1 MDFEKTDVGVIV
13 KNIVKEIMKKCD
25 ENQIIVD
32 IKFVTFYVDLLIIDP
47 NWGISEKIM
56 EIRSDLQKFIQ
67 FVVANLKKPDQPN
80 MVALKIQFNMETHFE
95 VMEQTTSEHRKY
107 RENMLNAL
115 KVSVLEPSFN
125 DRYNISGL
133 LDKIVFYITL
143 ASGLGNPYEK
153 AVYREVETV
162 FKSVCNDSEL
172 RDFINCFYTIRVE
185 RLNTFVK
192 VVSGIRLY
200 NRDCQRGG
208 QGIQD
213 LPKLL
218 FRAIEAVKHHLN
230 GVITKTRKI
239 TTTLVRVIQSYYQ
252 YKEINGNITLDVDI
266 PKWATPQDL
275 EYCKGVLAVYE
286 QYHEAIGKLI
296 AEIEKIK
303 KAALIIE
310 MNQEELLEFL
320 HRRVISN
327 MHLPISFVFPIFESL
342 FDEWVRLQDNTIRL
356 MGLKL
361 FFEILQESVVA
372 VKLDTDLVKNYRR
385 GSDDTAKIFRTPLPS
400 KDFFKSAKGDCK
412 VFRKEIIGNWS
423 RQRYEFSGYCP
434 WFMVLTKGTL
444 AKGNDDYGIAQY
456 KRCFYVFS
464 SPIGV
469 QYFLKDPEYYINH
482 VLNLCRKKCEL
493 ILHLRVK
500 NHLIKVRNQ
509 KKLVEHEEI
518 HKETKE
524 QGTYIESY
532 MPPPISKYSKYDSNV
547 WDLRRKAWQMAYLKN
562 CKTSSTQTERSF
574 SKNCNPTQTYM
585 PKETSVQTTVDNYS
599 ETPTPL
605 GFFYGL
611 RGRKDA
617 QQLLLDLTYGEFK

>member
-1 MDFEKTDVGVIV
+1 MDFEKMDVGVIV

-185 RLNTFVK
+185 RLNTFVN

-327 MHLPISFVFPIFESL
+327 MHLPISFVF
-342 FDEWVRLQDNTIRL
+342 
-356 MGLKL
+356 
-361 FFEILQESVVA
+361 
-372 VKLDTDLVKNYRR
+372 
-385 GSDDTAKIFRTPLPS
+385 
-400 KDFFKSAKGDCK
+400 
-412 VFRKEIIGNWS
+412 
-423 RQRYEFSGYCP
+423 FSGYCP

-509 KKLVEHEEI
+509 KKLVEYEEI